1 MALLAQVPRRRFLF
15 PAGRIRERP
24 QCRSTVQTQDA
35 NQASPAKPA
44 NAWPGRR
51 LTDRYSKDSYR
62 RVIVRAVGR
71 ANRVIQE
78 DAEHMGIEARHFC
91 RPGTRI
97 NSGIRPQPRYEETLA
112 WRLPRLSWAIPRR
125 IRREIYAERDA
136 EKAIKIV
143 NQIG

>member
-1 MALLAQVPRRRFLF
+1 MAIPRPPAEFCFQPAESEKGRNADRRSKRKTPIR
-15 PAGRIRERP
+15 PAP
-24 QCRSTVQTQDA
+24 Q
-35 NQASPAKPA
+35 NQRT
-44 NAWPGRR
+44 PGQERR

-78 DAEHMGIEARHFC
+78 DAEHMGIEAPAPC

-125 IRREIYAERDA
+125 IRRKSTPSGTRRRLS
-136 EKAIKIV
+136 KS
-143 NQIG
+143 